1 MSVAQ
6 DALRKA
12 LAALTGDGEGRW
24 APTVTT
30 GQAAR
35 QGRLLGALQ
44 ASNARG
50 NVMAGDW
57 LTVYEADALPPAADP
72 AWTLVTAGTPTVAAA
87 SSELSVTG
95 TAGNYAAWYL
105 SNAAIVGDPGLV
117 LEARVKVTSADS
129 GADAGATLG
138 ASDGYYAYG
147 LFLRPDGLNIAGKA
161 DVPCDLTTFRVVR
174 LEIINYVVRVSV
186 DGDVLAVDPA
196 GYFAEDTNQEAQFG
210 SQLLFDG
217 AASGDYAAT
226 ASAAVWDWVRFRV
239 RYQP

>member
-1 MSVAQ
+1 MDSAQ
-6 DALRKA
+6 DAIRKA

-24 APTVTT
+24 VPQVTT

-35 QGRLLGALQ
+35 QGQLLGALQ

-72 AWTLVTAGTPTVAAA
+72 AWTLVTAGSPTVAAA

-105 SNAAIVGDPGLV
+105 SDATILGDPGLV
-117 LEARVKVTSADS
+117 LEARVKVTSAAA

-138 ASDGYYAYG
+138 INDEYSAYG
-147 LFLRPDGLNIAGKA
+147 VFLRPDGLNIAGKS

-186 DGDVLAVDPA
+186 DGDVLTVDPD
-196 GYFAEDTNQEAQFG
+196 GYFGFDATPGVWFG
-210 SQLLFDG
+210 SAMLFDG
-217 AASGDYAAT
+217 AASEDFPAT
-226 ASAAVWDWVRFRV
+226 ASAAVWDWVRFR